1 MSDPKRP
8 ARRGFDPRLLEGSI
22 ARSLFLLAVPI
33 MGANILQVAYQVID
47 AFWVGRLGAA
57 AVAAVSVTMPIM
69 FVLIAAGM
77 GFAIAGTT
85 LIAQYTGARDHAM
98 VDHVAAQ
105 TLLTIVAVSVVLGAI
120 GFLLAP
126 PLLHLMGV
134 APAVY
139 DGALPFMRVVFV
151 ALPFTFIYA
160 MAQALMRG
168 VGEVKAP
175 LYIVAGTVFMNFCL
189 DPVLIFGKFGAPA
202 WGVTGAAIATL
213 ISQAIAAAIAL
224 RLLFGGRYGIHIH
237 WRDFVPDF
245 AFVKRAF
252 LLGYP
257 ASIEQSARGIG
268 MTVMTFFI
276 ASFGTVVTASFGVG
290 VNVFNVVLIPA
301 MGFSMATSTL
311 VGQNIGAGNIG
322 RAEQV
327 ARLAAIIT
335 FAMLSAFG
343 LLCVVFAPGHRRDLR
358 ARRSRRHRRRRAL
371 YPHRVVELRLRRPAI
386 RAAGRAA
393 RGWRDDPRHDDQPH
407 LAMAVAA
414 SGRLHS
420 GGAFPHGRERPLLV
434 LAGRQCGDVHHR
446 RALVRPRH
454 LENPPPRSPFAHRA
468 RAGRGRGTGADVRPD
483 SSACGTTS
491 ENYYRLKLEI
501 AFAPKKSPPPSP
513 FRTAKTFPQ
522 DFAKRTINRP
532 RNHRIRAGSL
542 SLPND
547 SHRCVGTLGPG

>member
-1 MSDPKRP
+1 
-8 ARRGFDPRLLEGSI
+8 
-22 ARSLFLLAVPI
+22 
-33 MGANILQVAYQVID
+33 
-47 AFWVGRLGAA
+47 VGRLGAA
-57 AVAAVSVTMPIM
+57 AVAAVSVTMPMM
-69 FVLIAAGM
+69 FVLVAAGM

-105 TLLTIVAVSVVLGAI
+105 TLLTIIAVSVVLGAI

-139 DGALPFMRVVFV
+139 DGALPFMRVIFI

-168 VGEVKAP
+168 VGEVRVP
-175 LYIVAGTVFMNFCL
+175 LYIVAGTVFVNFCL
-189 DPVLIFGKFGAPA
+189 DPVMIFGRFGMPA

-237 WRDFVPDF
+237 WRDFTPDF

-268 MTVMTFFI
+268 MAVMMFFI
-276 ASFGTVVTASFGVG
+276 AGFGTVVTASFGVG
-290 VNVFNVVLIPA
+290 INVFNVVIIPA

-327 ARLAAIIT
+327 AKLAAIIT
-335 FAMLSAFG
+335 FAVLSAFG
-343 LLCVVFAPGHRRDLR
+343 LVCFVFAPAIVATFVPEDPAVIAEG
-358 ARRSRRHRRRRAL
+358 ARYIRIVSWSFGFVGLQFAL
-371 YPHRVVELRLRRPAI
+371 LGVL
-386 RAAGRAA
+386 RAAGEMIPAMTISLVSQWLLQLPAAYILAVHFRMGVNGLFWSSPLANVATAIIAAIWFA
-393 RGWRDDPRHDDQPH
+393 RGTWKAR
-407 LAMAVAA
+407 
-414 SGRLHS
+414 RLVPLS
-420 GGAFPHGRERPLLV
+420 RIEREQEEV
-434 LAGRQCGDVHHR
+434 EEQAQM
-446 RALVRPRH
+446 
-454 LENPPPRSPFAHRA
+454 
-468 RAGRGRGTGADVRPD
+468 
-483 SSACGTTS
+483 
-491 ENYYRLKLEI
+491 
-501 AFAPKKSPPPSP
+501 
-513 FRTAKTFPQ
+513 
-522 DFAKRTINRP
+522 
-532 RNHRIRAGSL
+532 
-542 SLPND
+542 
-547 SHRCVGTLGPG
+547 